1 MKNPKTLN
9 PDSQHRPIVGGFN
22 WEEIEEKFS
31 TNSFLFEREIVFFSH
46 SEDVVDQ
53 CTVDFNSSNLTF
65 KVYSDFN
72 SALKEGV
79 SITADIVVLL
89 DSFASASRANFA
101 KLLQK
106 RTTRNI
112 QVIILDNY
120 SIAELVVAIQESLS
134 KLNQVETRGLVVDKI
149 IKSRIAP
156 EVSEQKNSTRLEKI
170 MDETDFRDLL
180 NRELSG
186 TDNFAPEKILEK
198 AIEVIKKIN

>member
-1 MKNPKTLN
+1 MKNPKSLTT
-9 PDSQHRPIVGGFN
+9 DSHHRPLVGGFN
-22 WEEIEEKFS
+22 WGEIEEKFS

-46 SEDVVDQ
+46 SEDVMNQ
-53 CTVDFNSSNLTF
+53 CSVDFNSPNLTL

-72 SALKEGV
+72 SALREGV

-101 KLLQK
+101 KLLQN

-120 SIAELVVAIQESLS
+120 SIAELVVLIKESLS

-149 IKSRIAP
+149 IKSRINP
-156 EVSEQKNSTRLEKI
+156 EVSEQKNSTRLGKI